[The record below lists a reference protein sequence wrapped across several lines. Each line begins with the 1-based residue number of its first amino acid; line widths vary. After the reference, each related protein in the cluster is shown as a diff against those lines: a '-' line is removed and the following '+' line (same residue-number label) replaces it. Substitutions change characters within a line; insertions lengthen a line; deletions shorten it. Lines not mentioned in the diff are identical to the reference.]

1 MTNEERDIINQF
13 IARVGGGQPQAQ
25 PGLGGS
31 VPATTTPAMP
41 PVDPEADRLEFGD
54 LLGRYPDARYRITQ
68 LAFVQEH
75 ALAEAQNRIQRLE
88 WEVQQAR
95 AGPAGTA
102 AAGAAPPA
110 EGFLVA
116 CLAAGHAPRRR
127 RSRVRRRGTR
137 AHSQATSRPPRRL
150 RNTRRAISPACSSG
164 PARGSSVP
172 R

>member
-25 PGLGGS
+25 PAFGGS

-41 PVDPEADRLEFGD
+41 PVDPEADRLIGD
-54 LLGRYPDARYRITQ
+54 LFDRYPDARYRITQ

-95 AGPAGTA
+95 QQAQQAQQQRA
-102 AAGAAPPA
+102 AAPAA
-110 EGFLVA
+110 GFSVA
-116 CLAAGHAPRRR
+116 CLAAAHAPRRR

-137 AHSQATSRPPRRL
+137 AHSPATSRPPRRL
-150 RNTRRAISPACSSG
+150 RNTRRAISPACSSA
-164 PARGSSVP
+164 PAPGSWAP